1 MSEISPVDMQR
12 ALKGMEYPAS
22 HEDLMMCAERNGAD
36 RKMQEEIKGLPDHRY
51 DGPDDVS
58 KEMFGRS

>member
-22 HEDLMMCAERNGAD
+22 HDDLMKCAERNGAD
-36 RKMQEEIKGLPDHRY
+36 SRTKEEIKGLPDHRY
-51 DGPDDVS
+51 DGPDEVS
-58 KEMFGRS
+58 KEMFDRS